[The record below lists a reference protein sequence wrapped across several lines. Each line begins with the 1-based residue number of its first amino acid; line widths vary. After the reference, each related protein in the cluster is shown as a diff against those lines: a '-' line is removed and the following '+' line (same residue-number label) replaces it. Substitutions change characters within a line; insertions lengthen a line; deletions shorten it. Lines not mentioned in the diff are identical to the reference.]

1 MSAFMQVAAP
11 QVSVNSTPQGQV
23 AAGAVPLKGLTPN
36 GLVAGSLLNGFV
48 LETDQARTVITLAG
62 GQDVELPPQPDLN
75 KRDQVALTVLTVRPQ
90 ITVRIAKAET
100 TEARSSQDVGLRD
113 GQTTAARVLAQ
124 NSDGTVQIDLNGR
137 IVTADAPADVEV
149 GSLLP
154 VKVRDVGGHLML
166 SILRGEKGIEALA
179 QYFLKEQVRS
189 RDSLGRVLGGLLDR
203 LRALVELSD
212 AAEAS
217 EQGGTAK
224 TPGNQAAQQQESLA
238 GLKQLLEFFQLQE
251 EPGQAAIERSVHDG
265 GLFLEAKLADGAAGQ
280 MSDAAALAGDLKAAL
295 LKAAD
300 APPTPDAQFNALVQ
314 DATSELERMQ
324 LSNVLSQLNEGAL
337 LWQLPGWP
345 NSSPISLR
353 IERDDETV
361 GSQDAPDAWQFLV
374 SVDLDRLGPV
384 RVDSRLQ
391 GGTFRAI
398 FYVDAEHVAEFKAEL
413 SALQQELTGEEF
425 SKVMLAVRDVDD
437 LPNGLARKFQDVTEG
452 ASSSVNVV
460 DVEG

>member
-1 MSAFMQVAAP
+1 MQINAP
-11 QVSVNSTPQGQV
+11 QSTINTTPQGQLPT
-23 AAGAVPLKGLTPN
+23 GAVPLKGLTPN

-48 LETDQARTVITLAG
+48 LDTDQTRTVITLAG

-90 ITVRIAKAET
+90 VTVRVDKAEIT
-100 TEARSSQDVGLRD
+100 DARSSQDVGLRD

-124 NSDGTVQIDLNGR
+124 NSDGTVQIDLNGH
-137 IVTADAPADVEV
+137 IVTADTPADVEV

-154 VKVRDVGGHLML
+154 VRVRDVGGQLML

-179 QYFLKEQVRS
+179 QQFLKEQVRS
-189 RDSLGRVLGGLLDR
+189 RDSLGRMLGGLLDR
-203 LRALVELSD
+203 LRSLVELSD
-212 AAEAS
+212 SAETTEHAANS
-217 EQGGTAK
+217 K
-224 TPGNQAAQQQESLA
+224 TPANQPAQQQSLA
-238 GLKQLLEFFQLQE
+238 GLKQLLEFFQLQD
-251 EPGQAAIERSVHDG
+251 EPGHAAIERSVQDG
-265 GLFLEAKLADGAAGQ
+265 GLFLEAKL
-280 MSDAAALAGDLKAAL
+280 SDAVTGQANDAALASDLKAAL

-300 APPTPDAQFNALVQ
+300 APPTPDAQLNALLQ
-314 DATSELERMQ
+314 DAKSELERLQ
-324 LSNVLSQLNEGAL
+324 LSNVLSQLHDGAL

-353 IERDDETV
+353 VERDDDTV

-398 FYVDAEHVAEFKAEL
+398 FYVDAAHVAEFKAGL
-413 SALQQELTGEEF
+413 SALQQELTGDEF

-437 LPNGLARKFQDVTEG
+437 LPSSLARKFQDATDG
-452 ASSSVNVV
+452 SPSSVNVV